1 MPKNVDID
9 VDLESLDE
17 RGIEEPSEG
26 LMFRLVSQLRGSHA
40 LGLVLITIL
49 MSLLAY
55 YNPSFWVQI
64 Q

>member
-1 MPKNVDID
+1 MAKNVDIV
-9 VDLESLDE
+9 VDLEKGIDE

-55 YNPSFWVQI
+55 YNPLP
-64 Q
+64 